1 MCVVLVTKYVIT
13 LLHSDMKLIQYHPT
27 NRVHM
32 QMTYTYFSP
41 VLEIIQHSRIYTSVI
56 LVFKSVLYSRDR
68 VSKFYLT
75 SSHLMDF

>member
-1 MCVVLVTKYVIT
+1 MCIVLVTKCVIT
-13 LLHSDMKLIQYHPT
+13 LLHSDIKLIQYPPT

-32 QMTYTYFSP
+32 QMTYFPP

-56 LVFKSVLYSRDR
+56 LAFKSVLYSRDR

-75 SSHLMDF
+75 SPHLMDF